1 MISWQVGRY
10 EDRSEVVWNKKTAV
24 ADRRDRSLRR
34 GERGVS
40 LASCESYSRPWP
52 RTIPV
57 SAWIT
62 GIKVFVPGRGILH
75 NYPLLIP
82 LAILNR
88 TLSDFLLPRGALRAP
103 IARARSGDQG
113 KRACHVPEP
122 CATRHWPVWTRRI
135 YVVIT
140 TRAICI
146 KIMSTWPVIVI
157 SSSETPVTFLMVG
170 SFTADDG
177 VLDELVRA
185 RLTPPRPRPESD
197 VLLWCGQ
204 VWGGWDHQGPP
215 TSDVMLASSDSE
227 QNKSCRSSSSNSMS
241 WSSRQWDNTRARNA
255 ATRKTRRW
263 KPRLWG
269 HCFWRYEL
277 AGNLVK

>member
-24 ADRRDRSLRR
+24 ADRRERSLRR

-88 TLSDFLLPRGALRAP
+88 TLSDFLLPRSALRAP
-103 IARARSGDQG
+103 SARARSGDQG

-140 TRAICI
+140 TRAICV
-146 KIMSTWPVIVI
+146 KIMSTWPVHY
-157 SSSETPVTFLMVG
+157 G
-170 SFTADDG
+170 SAWVD
-177 VLDELVRA
+177 RW
-185 RLTPPRPRPESD
+185 SQ
-197 VLLWCGQ
+197 VLLLGFWH
-204 VWGGWDHQGPP
+204 VIHQ
-215 TSDVMLASSDSE
+215 
-227 QNKSCRSSSSNSMS
+227 NCRPFAVVLYLKELYKFVFSI
-241 WSSRQWDNTRARNA
+241 WSKKQL
-255 ATRKTRRW
+255 K
-263 KPRLWG
+263 
-269 HCFWRYEL
+269 
-277 AGNLVK
+277 